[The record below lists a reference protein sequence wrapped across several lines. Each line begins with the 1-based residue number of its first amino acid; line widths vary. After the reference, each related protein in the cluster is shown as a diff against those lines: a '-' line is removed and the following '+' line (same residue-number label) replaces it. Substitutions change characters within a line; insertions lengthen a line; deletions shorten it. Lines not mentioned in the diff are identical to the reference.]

1 MSKAHFVP
9 SLVSW
14 FSELGLHSFSSL
26 FVLALA
32 ETFLGGE
39 EFLLC
44 MQSMGGFERIK
55 LRGYKE
61 ILKVETSLEE
71 IIRMVKLKAAS
82 FHDLQLQQ

>member
-14 FSELGLHSFSSL
+14 FSELGLHI
-26 FVLALA
+26 
-32 ETFLGGE
+32 LGGE

-55 LRGYKE
+55 FKRIQRNFESGNL
-61 ILKVETSLEE
+61 T
-71 IIRMVKLKAAS
+71 
-82 FHDLQLQQ
+82 

>member
-26 FVLALA
+26 FVGGDI
-32 ETFLGGE
+32 LGGE

>member
-1 MSKAHFVP
+1 MVFGVGFAFVFK
-9 SLVSW
+9 SVCTCV
-14 FSELGLHSFSSL
+14 GGDI
-26 FVLALA
+26 
-32 ETFLGGE
+32 LGGE

-55 LRGYKE
+55 LRGYKG